1 MIICAGE
8 ILIDRFIDGEKHIDK
23 PGGAPFNV
31 ACGMAKVGRKVGF
44 FGSVGDDEEGESL
57 LGFAAGLAP
66 AAELQ
71 QSMARK
77 PPAPR

>member
-31 ACGMAKVGRKVGF
+31 ACGMAKVGCKVGF
-44 FGSVGDDEEGESL
+44 FGSVGDDEEG
-57 LGFAAGLAP
+57 
-66 AAELQ
+66 
-71 QSMARK
+71 K
-77 PPAPR
+77 